1 MMKIAIIYD
10 ISSDRLRTKFA
21 QELMCYGMR
30 VQFSVFEAEVTK
42 REFSKIEDLA
52 YKYSEE
58 DDTVT
63 IYEILDIQR
72 FGKVEYIEN
81 YDLIF

>member
-1 MMKIAIIYD
+1 MKIAIIYD
-10 ISSDRLRTKFA
+10 ISNDRFRTKFA

-30 VQFSVFEAEVTK
+30 VQFSVFEAEVSKKELT
-42 REFSKIEDLA
+42 KIEDLA
-52 YKYSEE
+52 FKYSEE
-58 DDTVT
+58 NDTVS